1 MVDARPNRASQPG
14 MRACTAVVERDPVTG
29 LLVGYVPG
37 FPGAHS
43 QAESLDELNA
53 NLREVIAMLL
63 ENGEPKLEAEFVGTQ
78 RVALG

>member
-1 MVDARPNRASQPG
+1 
-14 MRACTAVVERDPVTG
+14 MRAFTAVIQRDPDTG

-43 QAESLDELNA
+43 QGSTMEELQR

-63 ENGEPKLEAEFVGTQ
+63 EDGEPTLEGEFVGTQ
-78 RVALG
+78 LVTVD